1 LAKKSGLGLKFVAF
15 ATIAIVIVALCR
27 HTGEISSE
35 PAQFDPS
42 NPLHLMATA
51 AAGRL
56 NGAFR
61 CLQGKD
67 MMEGEQLNVVLGS
80 IPGRG
85 PVLMRSDQ
93 YRPIFFG

>member
-1 LAKKSGLGLKFVAF
+1 
-15 ATIAIVIVALCR
+15 
-27 HTGEISSE
+27 
-35 PAQFDPS
+35 
-42 NPLHLMATA
+42 MATA
-51 AAGRL
+51 AAGGL

-61 CLQGKD
+61 GLQGKN